1 MPFSISG
8 FDIIRAIGPRRP
20 GQGRRLRRDRRGYAA
35 THPLR
40 RVAGAGVPSHSS
52 HYKNG
57 RYATLHSDR
66 FI

>member
-40 RVAGAGVPSHSS
+40 RAAGAG
-52 HYKNG
+52 
-57 RYATLHSDR
+57 A
-66 FI
+66 